1 MWMMMKV
8 NGDLEGFKG
17 VIDGCCGVGFCFVLS
32 PWPVAVG
39 KVLLNGQC
47 DQQFTICVWS
57 FVLLVTLATQG
68 QDLVY
73 G

>member
-32 PWPVAVG
+32 PWPLAVG

-47 DQQFTICVWS
+47 DQQFTICV
-57 FVLLVTLATQG
+57 
-68 QDLVY
+68 
-73 G
+73 